1 MCSEEENNLG
11 ATTSGSI
18 ISNGTPAYSK
28 IVQGSRGS
36 WGAGPGQATLADIV
50 KSSTGLHGNAMVAT
64 SLASRITPQQP
75 LYQSDAK
82 FSSSADHEEH
92 AYIDSTSTR
101 SLDESGPLQESL
113 ERTSQIYP
121 LNTHHHVDRQP
132 SISDVKAVNAEI
144 PFTAMPTSLSQ
155 ELISP
160 LGNSE
165 TSSSASAD
173 LTLQRSSIQDN
184 QCSGRVS
191 YQSQTTVSEKGV
203 FLILI
208 TKFVLLS
215 FSSDTF

>member
-1 MCSEEENNLG
+1 MCSEDENNLG

-36 WGAGPGQATLADIV
+36 WGTGPGQATLADIV
-50 KSSTGLHGNAMVAT
+50 KSSTALHGNAIVAT
-64 SLASRITPQQP
+64 SLTSRITPQQP
-75 LYQSDAK
+75 LYQSDAN

-92 AYIDSTSTR
+92 AYIDSTSTP
-101 SLDESGPLQESL
+101 SLDESSSLQESL

-132 SISDVKAVNAEI
+132 SISDVKAVNAELS
-144 PFTAMPTSLSQ
+144 FTAMLTSLPR

-160 LGNSE
+160 LGISE

-173 LTLQRSSIQDN
+173 LPLQRSSVLDN

-191 YQSQTTVSEKGV
+191 YQSQATVSEKGV
-203 FLILI
+203 FLILM
-208 TKFVLLS
+208 TNFVLLF
-215 FSSDTF
+215 FSSDTL